1 MLINMSKRLLE
12 IARPV
17 GIDAKLIQMSI
28 LIKIFTD
35 PKFSSPQFVITRGQG
50 VPNFLE
56 SLCTSYDIYYR
67 L

>member
-17 GIDAKLIQMSI
+17 GIDAKPIQTSI
-28 LIKIFTD
+28 LIKILTD
-35 PKFSSPQFVITRGQG
+35 PKFSSPQFMITRDQG

-56 SLCTSYDIYYR
+56 SLCTSYISTIVI
-67 L
+67 